1 MSAAAKSDDFEIR
14 VCGVEDGDRLM
25 EFLLEH
31 YYPEEP
37 LTAGCAPPEPDEND
51 KKFLLSN
58 LPYANCLLMLHNDRI
73 VAAAVAGPKDA
84 GEVDVLFEQAAKLAG
99 TKWGRILGILAI
111 AERDANVFKRYG
123 VDKALHLH
131 ALSVDS
137 QMRGRALGERLVN
150 ALAALGKELGYPLL
164 TADCSSFYS
173 SRLLQRLGFDV
184 VNRIPYTDYVDDAGE
199 QIMRPPEPHLALET
213 VALRL

>member
-1 MSAAAKSDDFEIR
+1 MSAATKSDDFEIR
-14 VCGVEDGDRLM
+14 VCGVEDGDRMM

-31 YYPEEP
+31 YYREEP
-37 LTAGCAPPEPDEND
+37 LTAGCAPPEPDEKD
-51 KKFLLSN
+51 KQFLLSN
-58 LPYANCLLMLHNDRI
+58 LPHGTCLLMLHNDRI
-73 VAAAVAGPKDA
+73 VAAAVAGPKEA
-84 GEVDVLFEQAAKLAG
+84 NAVDDLFEQAAQLAG

-131 ALSVDS
+131 AIGVDS
-137 QMRGRALGERLVN
+137 QMRGRAAGQRLIN
-150 ALAALGKELGYPLL
+150 ALVALGKELGYPLL

-173 SRLLQRLGFDV
+173 SRLMQRLGFDV

-199 QIMRPPEPHLALET
+199 QIVRPPEPHLALET